1 MTFPLKDRALAW
13 KFTCVEIDP
22 TEKGPWHREE
32 QVITVLK
39 NTQAGM
45 GGLRAL
51 PQAGHLRCHF
61 L

>member
-39 NTQAGM
+39 NTQAGIE
-45 GGLRAL
+45 GL
-51 PQAGHLRCHF
+51 
-61 L
+61 